1 MKPEEYKDIT
11 NFLFEIG
18 TLRKIPRFHRQTL
31 LTDDL
36 SDTIS
41 SHTYRVTWIG
51 WFLAKIEKVD
61 PYKVV
66 MMCLVHDMPEARS
79 NDHNWIHKRYIKI
92 FEDEIRA
99 DQLGKLPF
107 DDLENIASEYDER
120 ESAESKVAK
129 EADLLDQILLLR
141 EYEWQGNKEANRWLY
156 GPNGEH
162 LQIEKMKT
170 TVGRELAEM
179 FYTCNPSDWW
189 KGLHT
194 SVNR

>member
-18 TLRKIPRFHRQTL
+18 TLRKIPRIHRQTL